1 MTTTRALSVPRERST
16 KSRRLRVFIAE
27 HSTLLVAVLLVLIFG
42 LTAQNFLSG
51 QNIFNIFRQMAVI
64 AVLGIGMTL
73 VILIGGIDLSVGS
86 VLFLSGSLCAALI
99 DDGMATAPAILIGLG
114 AATLVG
120 LLNGILIEVVGISP
134 IIATLAGLIGV
145 RGLAL
150 VLINNAQIRVTDEF
164 FEYVAVTRTPGIPSI
179 NLPGLPLFVIIVFAL
194 YLVFAIVMSQSQFGR
209 QVYAVGG
216 NPVAARLSGVP
227 VRRVKIL
234 CYVLC
239 GFTAGIG
246 GMLMIAS
253 TGVVSPNLGVGSE
266 FYTIAAVV
274 LGGTRL
280 SGGVGRVEKTLLGAF
295 IVYMVLNYMTIRR
308 IPTEWQQAA
317 TGLLVLAAVI
327 VDRFAQRG
335 RAA

>member
-1 MTTTRALSVPRERST
+1 MTTRTLATTRETVPLRN
-16 KSRRLRVFIAE
+16 RLRGFAAE
-27 HSTLLVAVLLVLIFG
+27 NSTLLVALALVVIFG
-42 LTAQNFLSG
+42 VTAQNFLSG
-51 QNIFNIFRQMAVI
+51 QNIFNIFRQMAVV
-64 AVLGIGMTL
+64 ATLGIGMTL

-86 VLFLSGSLCAALI
+86 TLFLAGSLTAFLI
-99 DDGMATAPAILIGLG
+99 DGGTGTALAILVGLG

-120 LLNGILIEVVGISP
+120 LANGVLIEIFGISP
-134 IIATLAGLIGV
+134 VIATLAGLIGV
-145 RGLAL
+145 RGFAL

-164 FEYVAVTRTPGIPSI
+164 FEYIAVTRLPGIPAIS
-179 NLPGLPLFVIIVFAL
+179 LPGLPLFVLIVFAL
-194 YLVFAIVMSQSQFGR
+194 YLLFAVFMRQHQLGR
-209 QVYAVGG
+209 QIYAVGG
-216 NPVAARLSGVP
+216 NAVAARLCGVR
-227 VRRVKIL
+227 VRAVRML

-253 TGVVSPNLGVGSE
+253 TGVVSPNLGSGSE

-280 SGGVGRVEKTLLGAF
+280 SGGVGRVEKTLIGAF
-295 IVYMVLNYMTIRR
+295 IVYMVLNYMTLRR

-317 TGLLVLAAVI
+317 TGLLVLAAI
-327 VDRFAQRG
+327 IADRLAQRG